1 MIAFLALLISLAL
14 FGDALRALFA
24 THRTLRRSVRTAGRI
39 RAFVETRDS
48 DGDKVMRTLIDFEA
62 DGDVQT
68 ADAVR
73 SKARQLHAELCD
85 VQGVA

>member
-1 MIAFLALLISLAL
+1 MTNGAEAYLARIKRQATVARLMGQIAECRNVAAL
-14 FGDALRALFA
+14 
-24 THRTLRRSVRTAGRI
+24 
-39 RAFVETRDS
+39 
-48 DGDKVMRTLIDFEA
+48 FEA

>member
-1 MIAFLALLISLAL
+1 MTTTAEAYLARIKRQATAARLMGQIAECRNVAAL
-14 FGDALRALFA
+14 
-24 THRTLRRSVRTAGRI
+24 
-39 RAFVETRDS
+39 
-48 DGDKVMRTLIDFEA
+48 FEA

>member
-1 MIAFLALLISLAL
+1 MTNAA
-14 FGDALRALFA
+14 DAYLE
-24 THRTLRRSVRTAGRI
+24 RI
-39 RAFVETRDS
+39 RRDAAAARLM
-48 DGDKVMRTLIDFEA
+48 GQIAECRNVAALFEA

-68 ADAVR
+68 ADALR

>member
-1 MIAFLALLISLAL
+1 MTNATEAYLARIKRQATAARLMGQIAECRNVAAL
-14 FGDALRALFA
+14 FD
-24 THRTLRRSVRTAGRI
+24 
-39 RAFVETRDS
+39 
-48 DGDKVMRTLIDFEA
+48 A

-68 ADAVR
+68 ADALR